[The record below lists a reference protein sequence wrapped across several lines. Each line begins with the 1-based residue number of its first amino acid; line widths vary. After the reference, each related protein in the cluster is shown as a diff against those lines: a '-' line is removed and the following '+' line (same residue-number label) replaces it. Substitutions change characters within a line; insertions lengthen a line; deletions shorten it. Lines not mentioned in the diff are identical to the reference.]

1 MCLSDYIRVYQDLA
15 FKRSMF
21 PSDGCDW
28 DYYTNRIDSLL
39 AEAQNTLTDTEFNQ
53 LLEYV

>member
-1 MCLSDYIRVYQDLA
+1 MCLSDYVRVYQDLA

-21 PSDGCDW
+21 PSNGSDW
-28 DYYTNRIDSLL
+28 DYYTYRIDSLL
-39 AEAQNTLTDTEFNQ
+39 AEAQDTLTDTEFDK